1 MGKPHPSR
9 SKQARTSLW
18 RGPQSLAEGSSA
30 TDRTSPASGN
40 SDTGLVAGHYAASL
54 LSHKQDLLRGAFAAL
69 RQRARAALHASAF
82 WQRSLGG
89 PAPDRLLVCPQ
100 SFFTKSPAEAELMLM
115 GRYRLPGG
123 EVTARDGSPF
133 FVTPPSDLW
142 AESLHGFHWLRH
154 FEAGGAEPFQDH
166 LRQLV
171 AHWLRTCGD
180 WHPVGWRPHV
190 IARRLMTWSSFGR
203 FLFANADILF
213 RARMLLSMA
222 RQARHLARTAHLAP
236 PGLPR
241 LTAAIG
247 LVQSG
252 VCLPDGE
259 ARLSRGLNLL
269 ALELS
274 GQILPDGGHVS
285 RNPEALLEAASDL
298 LSLVD
303 AMTQRE
309 LVVPVTIRR
318 ALDRMMPMIRFMRHP
333 DGGLWLFNGA
343 GEGPPGWA
351 DALLMHDGA
360 RSRSIAQAP
369 QSGYQ
374 RMQGGDAVV
383 VVDAGRPPQP
393 DQAGEAHAGTL
404 SFELAVGSDR
414 LFVNGGASR
423 TKGADWQEAMRATAA
438 HSTLV
443 VDDQSSAHVIPPGWG
458 RSLLGPRLVEGPTQV
473 RARRRETEEG
483 VTLSLAHDGY
493 APRFGATHER
503 VLHLQHDGSAL
514 SGEDRLVQSPD
525 QTVPPFAVRFH
536 LHPSVRVVQ
545 QAGSVDLLAPGGT
558 TWRFTTDAAVD
569 LAESV
574 YLGQPGQIRKSM
586 QLVVTEVPGR
596 HTGQVKWTL
605 RRLGAS
611 ERTESSVN

>member
-1 MGKPHPSR
+1 M
-9 SKQARTSLW
+9 
-18 RGPQSLAEGSSA
+18 AEGPST
-30 TDRTSPASGN
+30 TDRTSPASGS
-40 SDTGLVAGHYAASL
+40 SDNGPVAGTYAVRL
-54 LSHKQDLLRGAFAAL
+54 LDHKQDLLRGAINAIR
-69 RQRARAALHASAF
+69 RQARAALHSSAL

-100 SFFTKSPAEAELMLM
+100 SLFPKSPAEAELMLM

-166 LRQLV
+166 LRQLM

-190 IARRLMTWSSFGR
+190 VARRLMTWSSFGR

-252 VCLPDGE
+252 VCLPDGD

-269 ALELS
+269 AVELS

-343 GEGPPGWA
+343 SEGPGGWA
-351 DALLMHDGA
+351 DALLLHDTA
-360 RSRSIAQAP
+360 RSRPIAQAP

-374 RMQGGDAVV
+374 KMQGGDVVV
-383 VVDAGRPPQP
+383 VVDAGRAPPP
-393 DQAGEAHAGTL
+393 DHAGEAHAGSL
-404 SFELAVGSDR
+404 AFEFAVGADR
-414 LFVNGGASR
+414 LVVNAGASR
-423 TKGADWQEAMRATAA
+423 TKGPDWQDAMRATAA

-458 RSLLGPRLVEGPTQV
+458 RSLLGSRLVEAPAQV

-483 VTLSLAHDGY
+483 VTLSLSHDGY
-493 APRFGATHER
+493 APGFGVTHER
-503 VLHLQHDGSAL
+503 LLQLQHDGTAL
-514 SGEDRLVQSPD
+514 DGEDRLVPSPD
-525 QTVPPFAVRFH
+525 HDLPPFAVRFH
-536 LHPSVRVVQ
+536 LHPAVRVVQ
-545 QAGSVDLLAPGGT
+545 QAGAVDLMPPGGS
-558 TWRFTTDAAVD
+558 TWRFTTDGTLEV
-569 LAESV
+569 AESV

-586 QLVVTEVPGR
+586 QLVVTEAPGH

-611 ERTESSVN
+611 G